1 MSLYGFNVLLQAE
14 DAVGEC
20 FLTYGVVAAD
30 PDAAGKLAEGAALAE
45 GFWAVE
51 IDEAWRPDDAGDA
64 ELGDVPEVLGR
75 TEPTYLDED
84 EADWSDED

>member
-1 MSLYGFNVLLQAE
+1 MALKGFNVMLQAE

-20 FLTYGVVAAD
+20 FVSYGVVAAD
-30 PDAAGKLAEGAALAE
+30 SDSAAKLAEGAALSE

-51 IDEAWRPDDAGDA
+51 IEDVWEPDPEEGDDP
-64 ELGDVPEVLGR
+64 LGDIPEVLGR

-84 EADWSDED
+84 DYDED